1 MALFDKLTELAKVVT
16 DQATEL
22 AKNATE
28 IGGEL
33 AKNVADKTNDLLET
47 GKINGQIASANTS
60 IKELKTR
67 LGDHYWNL
75 YVQGE
80 QLDDDAVVLCTTI
93 KEYTEE
99 IANLQ
104 AQLADLK
111 AKREVAAGQTCQAC
125 GTVNNF
131 DACFCKNCGVK
142 LEIVDVEAAPVE
154 EHKCCCGHH
163 EGEEHECCCGHHEGE
178 EHECCCGHHEGE
190 EHECCCG
197 HHEGEEHECCCGHH
211 EGEEHE
217 CCCGHHEGEEHE
229 CCCKAEEAEE
239 ETVIEIAQNKICSN
253 CQAENDPEHTFCNK
267 CGAKL

>member
-1 MALFDKLTELAKVVT
+1 MALIDKLTELAKVVS
-16 DQATEL
+16 DQAAEL
-22 AKNATE
+22 AKNASE

-47 GKINGQIASANTS
+47 GKLNGQISSANTS
-60 IKELKTR
+60 INELKTR

-111 AKREVAAGQTCQAC
+111 AKREAAVGKACQAC
-125 GTVNNF
+125 GTVNNL

-142 LEIVDVEAAPVE
+142 LEVVDVEVE
-154 EHKCCCGHH
+154 PAEEKKCCCGHH
-163 EGEEHECCCGHHEGE
+163 EGEEHKCCCH
-178 EHECCCGHHEGE
+178 
-190 EHECCCG
+190 
-197 HHEGEEHECCCGHH
+197 
-211 EGEEHE
+211 
-217 CCCGHHEGEEHE
+217 
-229 CCCKAEEAEE
+229 AEADEE
-239 ETVIEIAQNKICSN
+239 ETVIEIAQNKVCPN

>member
-1 MALFDKLTELAKVVT
+1 MAFIDKLTELAKVVT

-47 GKINGQIASANTS
+47 GKLNGQISSANTS
-60 IKELKTR
+60 INELKIR

-75 YVQGE
+75 FVQGE
-80 QLDDDAVVLCTTI
+80 QLDEDAVVLCNTI
-93 KEYTEE
+93 QEYADE
-99 IANLQ
+99 IAKLK
-104 AQLADLK
+104 AQLNERK
-111 AKREVAAGQTCQAC
+111 TKREAAAGQVCQAC
-125 GTVNNF
+125 GTINHL

-142 LEIVDVEAAPVE
+142 LEIIEEAPAE
-154 EHKCCCGHH
+154 EGCQCCCDHH
-163 EGEEHECCCGHHEGE
+163 EDEAHECCCGHHEGE

-211 EGEEHE
+211 EDEEHE
-217 CCCGHHEGEEHE
+217 CCCGHHEGEAHE
-229 CCCKAEEAEE
+229 CCCGHCAEEEE
-239 ETVIEIAQNKICSN
+239 ETVIEIAENKICPN